1 MIDRVPSSEP
11 TDVVRFLRQMEDG
24 DAGAVAQLLP
34 HVYKDL
40 RKLADRMLQD
50 QFRNHTLQPT
60 ALVHEAY
67 LRLAKGQSAGWESRR
82 HFMSVASLAMRQL
95 LRDYARDRNAKKRSA
110 PGRRVE
116 LEDVRELSDDANG
129 VDLVALDEALNE
141 LSELD
146 ERVARTV
153 ELRFLAGLTA
163 EETAEILG
171 VSRRTVFLDWKMAK
185 AWLERRLSGESPED

>member
-1 MIDRVPSSEP
+1 MPSPDP
-11 TDVVRFLRQMEDG
+11 TDVARYLRQMEAG
-24 DAGAVAQLLP
+24 DPDVVDQLLP

-67 LRLAKGQSAGWESRR
+67 LRLAKAQSTGWESRR

-95 LRDYARDRNAKKRSA
+95 LRDYARDRNAQKRSA
-110 PGRRVE
+110 PGKRVE
-116 LEDVRELSDDANG
+116 LEDIKESSDDANG
-129 VDLVALDEALNE
+129 IDLVALDEALTE
-141 LSELD
+141 LGELD

-153 ELRFLAGLTA
+153 ELRYLAGLTA
-163 EETAEILG
+163 EETAEVLG
-171 VSRRTVFLDWKMAK
+171 VSKRTVFLDWKMAK
-185 AWLERRLSGESPED
+185 AWLEKTLAGESPED